1 MKPFFKTLLLE
12 TIIIAIVGFFPY
24 LSWGTAYKLEILSA
38 FLLSLV
44 NAMVGYILV
53 LQFHG
58 SDNATF
64 YKNVYGGML
73 VRMVFILGFSLYMTQ
88 TGILQTIPFF
98 MSLMIFYVI
107 HQWTEISSWLKV
119 LPGRKVQVS

>member
-1 MKPFFKTLLLE
+1 LKPFFKTLLLE

-44 NAMVGYILV
+44 NAIVGYILV
-53 LQFHG
+53 IQFHG
-58 SDNATF
+58 TDNATF

-73 VRMVFILGFSLYMTQ
+73 ARMAFILGFSLYMTQ
-88 TGILQTIPFF
+88 TEILQTIPFF
-98 MSLMIFYVI
+98 MALMIFYVI